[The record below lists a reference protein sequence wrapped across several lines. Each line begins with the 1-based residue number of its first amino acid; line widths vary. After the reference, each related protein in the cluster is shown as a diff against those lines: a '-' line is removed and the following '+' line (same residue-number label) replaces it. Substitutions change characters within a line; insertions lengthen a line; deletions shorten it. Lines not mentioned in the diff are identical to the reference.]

1 MPTWTR
7 ACATHDIELDD
18 LIRFDHGSQTF
29 IIVRSEDD
37 TFHAMDGICSH
48 EKVHLC
54 DGLVMEGT
62 VECPKHNATF
72 DYRTGEAKRA
82 PACVNLKTFPVRVE
96 DGQVWIEIRD
106 DIPPCRLCG
115 NALARPPYR
124 LARVAPEGDGLRRGP
139 VELARA

>member
-1 MPTWTR
+1 MSAEPDVIVYEAAAGSWLSFT
-7 ACATHDIELDD
+7 DKLVGYPE
-18 LIRFDHGSQTF
+18 RFVGL
-29 IIVRSEDD
+29 RNYAYLLEDD

-82 PACVNLKTFPVRVE
+82 PACVNLKTFPVRVQ
-96 DGQVWIEIRD
+96 DGQVYIEI
-106 DIPPCRLCG
+106 
-115 NALARPPYR
+115 
-124 LARVAPEGDGLRRGP
+124 
-139 VELARA
+139 